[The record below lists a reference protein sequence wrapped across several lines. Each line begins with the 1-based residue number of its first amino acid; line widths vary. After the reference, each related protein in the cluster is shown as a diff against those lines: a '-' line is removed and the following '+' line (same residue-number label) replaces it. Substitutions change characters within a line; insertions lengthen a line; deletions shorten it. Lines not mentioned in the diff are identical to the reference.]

1 MPRRSKRRRGSSVG
15 SSTLAEGVVP
25 SIAHLVPGG
34 QPSGGAAST
43 TDVELQDLARIAPAA
58 LATVLEAIRS
68 PAFIVSVPDT
78 VLRANSRGREL
89 LTSSPEGVLALL
101 RDASSAPASGVPV
114 RIPVK
119 DAPGHLLVILHDRE
133 ADARSRL
140 AALTPRWG
148 LTPRQAGVLALVA
161 QGESNRSVAGQL
173 GCSEKTVELHVSALL
188 AKTRCSSRSQLVAR
202 FWTDPG

>member
-1 MPRRSKRRRGSSVG
+1 MPRRFKRRRGSSVG
-15 SSTLAEGVVP
+15 SSTFAEGVIP

-34 QPSGGAAST
+34 QPSGAAATTTGA
-43 TDVELQDLARIAPAA
+43 ELHDLARIAPAA
-58 LATVLEAIRS
+58 LATALEAIRS
-68 PAFIVSVPDT
+68 PAFVVSIPDT

-89 LTSSPEGVLALL
+89 LDSSPEGVLALL
-101 RDASSAPASGVPV
+101 RDASSASPKAPV
-114 RIPVK
+114 RIPVEG
-119 DAPGHLLVILHDRE
+119 APGHLLVILHDRE

-140 AALTPRWG
+140 ATVTPRWG

-161 QGESNRSVAGQL
+161 QGESNRNVAGRL

>member
-1 MPRRSKRRRGSSVG
+1 MRRRGSSVG
-15 SSTLAEGVVP
+15 SSSFAEGVIP
-25 SIAHLVPGG
+25 SIAHLVSGG

-43 TDVELQDLARIAPAA
+43 SDVELQDLARIAPAA
-58 LATVLEAIRS
+58 LATALEAIRS
-68 PAFIVSVPDT
+68 PAFIVSIPDT

-101 RDASSAPASGVPV
+101 RDASSASPGAPV
-114 RIPVK
+114 RIPVE

-161 QGESNRSVAGQL
+161 QGESNRSVAGRL

>member
-1 MPRRSKRRRGSSVG
+1 VG
-15 SSTLAEGVVP
+15 SSTLAEGVIP

-34 QPSGGAAST
+34 QPSGGAAPT
-43 TDVELQDLARIAPAA
+43 TEVDLQDLARIAPAA
-58 LATVLEAIRS
+58 LTAALEAIRS
-68 PAFIVSVPDT
+68 PAFIVSIPDT

-101 RDASSAPASGVPV
+101 RDASSAPASPGAPV
-114 RIPVK
+114 RIPVE